1 MWLDKYLLKQAF
13 KEQMLTKHWLKMQKP
28 SMGRVVLVKLS
39 SKSPVK
45 DIQCDFNAN
54 WIILLFIIPYLFNLP
69 PPFFFPW
76 LLCFFLSPAP
86 SASFV
91 MFLFCLSWSV
101 SIFSLLSVILR
112 PCFLLLSPHLSFC
125 NILCLPQLSSLPL
138 GLVVC
143 SWDKNIIHGVS
154 LINYFK
160 CACVCVC
167 VLCWHENLSPRVTI
181 SKRLVLFV
189 VFVLGSLINKWE

>member
-101 SIFSLLSVILR
+101 SIFSLLSVILLAFSF
-112 PCFLLLSPHLSFC
+112 FLLIF
-125 NILCLPQLSSLPL
+125 
-138 GLVVC
+138 
-143 SWDKNIIHGVS
+143 
-154 LINYFK
+154 
-160 CACVCVC
+160 
-167 VLCWHENLSPRVTI
+167 
-181 SKRLVLFV
+181 LFV
-189 VFVLGSLINKWE
+189 IFSVYPNSLLCPWGLWFVPETKISSMEFH